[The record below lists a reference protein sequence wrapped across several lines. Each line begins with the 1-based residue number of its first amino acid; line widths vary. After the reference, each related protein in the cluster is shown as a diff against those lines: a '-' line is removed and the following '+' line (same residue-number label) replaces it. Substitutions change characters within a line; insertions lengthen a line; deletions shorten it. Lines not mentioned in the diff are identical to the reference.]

1 MILWTI
7 YGPLERSSGESR
19 GGVQGARAP
28 LFRGKKKKELQQEE
42 KPAGQAKKKTGP
54 PLGSRSTCIRQL
66 RHHFPWVTARYKF
79 GCLKRVRAFEFGDPN
94 LLALLQ

>member
-1 MILWTI
+1 MANL
-7 YGPLERSSGESR
+7 GEGSR
-19 GGVQGARAP
+19 GPGPPFFGE
-28 LFRGKKKKELQQEE
+28 KKKELQQEE

>member
-1 MILWTI
+1 MADLGEGSG
-7 YGPLERSSGESR
+7 GPG
-19 GGVQGARAP
+19 P
-28 LFRGKKKKELQQEE
+28 PFFREKKKGIA
-42 KPAGQAKKKTGP
+42 AGRKAGRASEKKKPGP

-79 GCLKRVRAFEFGDPN
+79 GCLKRARAFEFGDPN